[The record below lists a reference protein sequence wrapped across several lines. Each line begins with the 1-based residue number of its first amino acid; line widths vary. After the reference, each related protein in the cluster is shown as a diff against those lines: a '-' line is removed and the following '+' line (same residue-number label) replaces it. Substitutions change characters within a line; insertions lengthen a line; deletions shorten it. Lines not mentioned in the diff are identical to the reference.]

1 MRKKKVLFVTES
13 HQVASG
19 FGTYAKQVLP
29 RLHATGKYE
38 LAEFASYAHMEKNPN
53 VDWLFFSNM
62 PKTEKDHQIYNQS
75 PVNHFGY
82 WRFDDVIL
90 NFKPDIVLTYRDPW
104 MEQWI

>member
-38 LAEFASYAHMEKNPN
+38 LAEFASYAHMEKKESME
-53 VDWLFFSNM
+53 VDICILSDKWIIDGKIQKQYYNI
-62 PKTEKDHQIYNQS
+62 KQISENQ
-75 PVNHFGY
+75 
-82 WRFDDVIL
+82 R
-90 NFKPDIVLTYRDPW
+90 KP
-104 MEQWI
+104 MKNQ

>member
-62 PKTEKDHQIYNQS
+62 PKNFSWSDLSKH
-75 PVNHFGY
+75 
-82 WRFDDVIL
+82 IL
-90 NFKPDIVLTYRDPW
+90 NGPPSLI
-104 MEQWI
+104 